1 MNRWAKIIEVLDNQ
15 VLFFMEPEDNCE
27 SLHQVVRINGLLAD
41 VKIGGISIED
51 CEKVFNSIDEKA
63 AETVIKTL
71 EDLLENK

>member
-27 SLHQVVRINGLLAD
+27 SLHQVVRINGVCAD
-41 VKIGGISIED
+41 IKISGIISAL

-63 AETVIKTL
+63 AETVIKTV